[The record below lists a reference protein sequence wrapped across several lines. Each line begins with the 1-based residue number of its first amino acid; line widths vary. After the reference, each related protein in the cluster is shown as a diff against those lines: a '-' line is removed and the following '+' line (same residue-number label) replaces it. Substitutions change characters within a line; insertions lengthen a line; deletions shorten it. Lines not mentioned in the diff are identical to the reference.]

1 MRRGRPRRSC
11 GRCKRPLRARWL
23 CCGQPYETRSSS
35 RRRCAAHWRCRP
47 SNCKCASGHRYN
59 KLRLLQMAP
68 CCRRRHP
75 FVPLHRPRGCTIPG
89 HRRTRHWKAHRHLLY
104 LAGLERACSVSLTR
118 PRRPQRSNHPNL
130 RLQLP
135 LRRLVLSLTATPA
148 SRAVHSRQWSLGASS
163 KNATAEYGVHSW
175 RHLEQKKRSLNAR
188 KDYFVPP
195 QPGRIACSTEL
206 TSVGVVR

>member
-1 MRRGRPRRSC
+1 MLIRRCPSPI
-11 GRCKRPLRARWL
+11 RCKRPLRARWL

-163 KNATAEYGVHSW
+163 KNATAGTLISRRAHGWGEVWAISRPSQFFGNGPFPPLTLSESQPHS
-175 RHLEQKKRSLNAR
+175 
-188 KDYFVPP
+188 
-195 QPGRIACSTEL
+195 
-206 TSVGVVR
+206 